1 MQDNMMLSFIPPNE
15 RHKRLRKLVVAQ
27 LRPTAISEY
36 FHPVQRVEIHRLVN
50 SLIEDPNDWK
60 SYIAKALASIVRFI
74 IGQVT
79 LGAESLKDHD
89 DNIRSPHQIW
99 PGRRASRQKC
109 VSAQQ

>member
-60 SYIAKALASIVRFI
+60 SYIAKALASIVR
-74 IGQVT
+74 
-79 LGAESLKDHD
+79 LL
-89 DNIRSPHQIW
+89 
-99 PGRRASRQKC
+99 
-109 VSAQQ
+109 